1 MLKDEE
7 ALTVQRVRELLD
19 YHPEKGLFTWR
30 VKHGRNSDIGKRAGS
45 KRGKYWQIYIDKKSY
60 AEHRLA
66 WLYVNGSWPTARYID
81 HINGDSRD
89 NRIENLRECTNGQNM
104 QNQRVAH
111 RNSKTGF
118 LGVQAL
124 GDGRY
129 GAQITKDRT
138 THHLGVYSTPEAA
151 HIAYV
156 AAKEQLHEFGMLSVE
171 SVDMP
176 EKRKKRLSKTGFSG
190 VEKHPRYDRYRAFF
204 YDGRL
209 KKKIHVG
216 YFDTPEEASRAREEA
231 RMAYIGSN

>member
-1 MLKDEE
+1 MYKRERSMLKDEE

-138 THHLGVYSTPEAA
+138 T
-151 HIAYV
+151 
-156 AAKEQLHEFGMLSVE
+156 QLRSSCTSLECY
-171 SVDMP
+171 
-176 EKRKKRLSKTGFSG
+176 RLSLWICLRSVKKDSARPGF
-190 VEKHPRYDRYRAFF
+190 
-204 YDGRL
+204 L
-209 KKKIHVG
+209 
-216 YFDTPEEASRAREEA
+216 ASRSILATTGIERSS
-231 RMAYIGSN
+231 MMVD